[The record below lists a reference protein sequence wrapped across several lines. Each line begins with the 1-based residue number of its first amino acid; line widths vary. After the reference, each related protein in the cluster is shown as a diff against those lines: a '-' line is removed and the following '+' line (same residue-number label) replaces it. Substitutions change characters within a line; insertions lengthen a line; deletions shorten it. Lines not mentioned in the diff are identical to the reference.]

1 MEKKFPRYWPFV
13 RGIHRSP
20 VNSPHKG
27 QWRGALMFSLICA
40 CINGWVNN
48 WDAGECGITVML
60 VSFMSGLRFIRL
72 TALMYLILWYVLP
85 LYNNESMDF
94 AIEVTHRIGSS
105 VEHLF
110 WSYETEFDQF
120 GASYSTSLSG
130 VLQLATS
137 LTRVVI
143 GKPGL
148 VLNKWRK
155 LTSSEFSLLINSLV
169 VVWGFPNP
177 PKWVCCWWQFKANT
191 RELAHVLA
199 RGFAINPDNYAQY
212 FGHIFVC
219 FLCLFVVC
227 LYPSKSQKIIKNDS
241 HVALRKCDNKS

>member
-1 MEKKFPRYWPFV
+1 MGMGYLVWLMSGLCFIVMTSSNGKKIPRYWPFV

-105 VEHLF
+105 VEHLYTKLNLISLGQVTVRHSVAYCNLPRH
-110 WSYETEFDQF
+110 WREWLS
-120 GASYSTSLSG
+120 AS
-130 VLQLATS
+130 
-137 LTRVVI
+137 RD
-143 GKPGL
+143 
-148 VLNKWRK
+148 W
-155 LTSSEFSLLINSLV
+155 F
-169 VVWGFPNP
+169 
-177 PKWVCCWWQFKANT
+177 
-191 RELAHVLA
+191 
-199 RGFAINPDNYAQY
+199 
-212 FGHIFVC
+212 
-219 FLCLFVVC
+219 
-227 LYPSKSQKIIKNDS
+227 
-241 HVALRKCDNKS
+241 